1 MKIKKFSLT
10 KRYVLALSL
19 IALLS
24 TLAYFNL
31 NRLIDSQL
39 RSGEFIDISAKQRML
54 SQQISFYAI
63 YYKME
68 NLKKRL
74 DLMRENHKKLLNHPL
89 SPQLE
94 KIYYKEPMLLDKK
107 INRYLDEAENFY
119 EKRSGRSL
127 TYLLTHS
134 KDLLKDLDK
143 VAQIYIEN
151 AQKSTNKL
159 KQVEFY
165 IFLLTLLTLI
175 FEALFIFWPATK
187 ILKENMLK
195 DRIMQEQSKFA
206 ALGEMIAIIAHQW
219 RQPLAQLNYNNIFLK
234 KKLKDETLKKELED
248 NEEIIHFMSETIKN
262 FEDFYKKSDNT
273 DFNPV
278 VSINQV
284 FKIVDSIIALRGIK
298 IQKEF
303 KSKMT
308 IYANPNSLA
317 HVILSIIQN
326 SLDAIKL
333 RDIKEPFINIQ
344 LFDTKDHIIIQIED
358 NAGGIK
364 EEPISK
370 IFEPFKSKKKI
381 PSTGIGLY
389 MSKLIIQ
396 EKFNGKIEAKNS
408 NNGAIF
414 TIYLPLS

>member
-1 MKIKKFSLT
+1 MKIKKFSFT
-10 KRYVLALSL
+10 KRYVLALTL

-39 RSGEFIDISAKQRML
+39 RSGDFIDISAKQRML

-68 NLKKRL
+68 NLKKRI
-74 DLMRENHKKLLNHPL
+74 DLMKENHKKLLNHPL
-89 SPQLE
+89 SSQL
-94 KIYYKEPMLLDKK
+94 KRVYFNEPMLLDKK
-107 INRYLDEAENFY
+107 VNKYLNEAENFY
-119 EKRSGRSL
+119 ENRSGRSL
-127 TYLLTHS
+127 TYVLTHS
-134 KDLLKDLDK
+134 KALLKDLDK
-143 VAQIYIEN
+143 VAQIYVQD
-151 AQKSTNKL
+151 AKRSTNKL

-165 IFLLTLLTLI
+165 IYVLTLLTLL
-175 FEALFIFWPATK
+175 FEALFIFWPANR
-187 ILKENMLK
+187 IMKENMLK

-219 RQPLAQLNYNNIFLK
+219 RQPLAQLNFNNIFLK
-234 KKLKDETLKKELED
+234 KKIKDVKLKKELED
-248 NEEIIHFMSETIKN
+248 NEEIIHFMSDTIRN

-273 DFNPV
+273 NFNPIE
-278 VSINQV
+278 SIKQV
-284 FKIVDSIIALRGIK
+284 FKIVESIIELRGIN
-298 IQKEF
+298 IQKNI
-303 KSKMT
+303 SSTLT
-308 IYANPNSLA
+308 IYGNPNSLSQ
-317 HVILSIIQN
+317 VLLSIIQN

-333 RDIKEPFINIQ
+333 RDIDNPFIKIK
-344 LFDTKDHIIIQIED
+344 LFDTDEYIVVTIED

-370 IFEPFKSKKKI
+370 IFEPFISKKKI

-408 NNGAIF
+408 GNGAIF
-414 TIYLPLS
+414 TIYLPH